1 MDATGRNKKALV
13 QTNLWES
20 EPDWGTSAPVP

>member
-1 MDATGRNKKALV
+1 MDPDGNNKKALI

-20 EPDWGTSAPVP
+20 EPDWGTAAPIS